1 MCWFGVGGG
10 GNSGNGVASGDC
22 GSVDGVGGN
31 GDGDIAVGDYSG
43 GMVIMLLVVVLLVIV
58 TRWVVV
64 MVLMVV
70 VVVVMSAEPLQV
82 EKAEGLWNQIDMWAN
97 TDCCELFSD

>member
-1 MCWFGVGGG
+1 MCWFGVGGR

-31 GDGDIAVGDYSG
+31 GDGDIAVGGYGG
-43 GMVIMLLVVVLLVIV
+43 GMVIMLLVVVVLLVIV

-64 MVLMVV
+64 MVMMMVV
-70 VVVVMSAEPLQV
+70 IVVMSAEPL
-82 EKAEGLWNQIDMWAN
+82 
-97 TDCCELFSD
+97 